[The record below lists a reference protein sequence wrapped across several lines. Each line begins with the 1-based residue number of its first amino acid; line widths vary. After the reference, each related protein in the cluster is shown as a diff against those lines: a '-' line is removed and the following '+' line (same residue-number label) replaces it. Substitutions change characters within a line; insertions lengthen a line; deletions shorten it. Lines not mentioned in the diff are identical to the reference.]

1 MPPLPRLSR
10 RSILSRLST
19 QPDIKPSHL
28 KLPPGWVL
36 QSAKEATMAKRITA
50 IQALTPRIELQGR
63 FVTETMCDL
72 ISRRTSLNR
81 GEIENVLREL
91 DENMADALST
101 GRPVKLNGIGTLTP
115 VIRLNGEFSVN
126 VRVDRELIK
135 DLNKPGRFTGGL
147 RNRPN
152 IGRSADELIQGWNAN
167 HPDDPVVD

>member
-1 MPPLPRLSR
+1 
-10 RSILSRLST
+10 
-19 QPDIKPSHL
+19 
-28 KLPPGWVL
+28 
-36 QSAKEATMAKRITA
+36 MAKRITA

-63 FVTETMCDL
+63 FVTETMCEL

-91 DENMADALST
+91 HENMVDALSA
-101 GRPVKLNGIGTLTP
+101 GRPVKLDGIGTFTP
-115 VIRLNGEFSVN
+115 VIRLNGELSIN
-126 VRVDRELIK
+126 VRVDREPIK
-135 DLNKPGRFTGGL
+135 DLNKPGRFTGGI